1 MNRTVWITVLVA
13 VSALLAGCESTKKV
27 LGLEKRSPDEFAVY
41 SRAPLSLPPDYNLRP
56 PAPGETRPQE
66 VTPTTQAEQALRGGT
81 GRNPQMTAPPPAGS
95 TAGVKAL
102 LRETGGLNAPP
113 NIRTLVNE
121 ETSQLALENK
131 RITDKILFW
140 KKPEPEGVVV
150 DAQKETRRIRENQA
164 LGRPITDGD
173 TPSIKRRGRGLF

>member
-1 MNRTVWITVLVA
+1 MNRTAWITVLVA
-13 VSALLAGCESTKKV
+13 VSALLAGCDTTKKV

-66 VTPTTQAEQALRGGT
+66 VNPTAQAEQALRGRT
-81 GRNPQMTAPPPAGS
+81 ARNPQTAAPPSGS
-95 TAGVKAL
+95 TAGVQAL
-102 LRETGGLNAPP
+102 LRQTGGLNAVP
-113 NIRTLVNE
+113 NIRMLINE
-121 ETSQLALENK
+121 EATQLALENK

-150 DAQKETRRIRENQA
+150 DAQKESQRIRENQA
-164 LGRPITDGD
+164 LGKPITEGD

>member
-1 MNRTVWITVLVA
+1 MNRTAWITVLVA
-13 VSALLAGCESTKKV
+13 VSALLAGCDTTKKV

-81 GRNPQMTAPPPAGS
+81 ARNLQTAAPPAGS
-95 TAGVKAL
+95 TVGVQAL
-102 LRETGGLNAPP
+102 LRQTGGLNAVP
-113 NIRTLVNE
+113 NIRMLINE
-121 ETSQLALENK
+121 EASQLALENK

-150 DAQKETRRIRENQA
+150 DAQKETQRIRENQA
-164 LGRPITDGD
+164 LGKPITEGE

>member
-66 VTPTTQAEQALRGGT
+66 ITPTTQAEQALRGRT
-81 GRNPQMTAPPPAGS
+81 VRNPQAATPPAGS
-95 TAGVKAL
+95 TAGVQAL
-102 LRETGGLNAPP
+102 LRQTGGLNAIP

-121 ETSQLALENK
+121 ETTQLALENK

-150 DAQKETRRIRENQA
+150 DAQKETQRIRENQA
-164 LGRPITDGD
+164 LGKPITEGD